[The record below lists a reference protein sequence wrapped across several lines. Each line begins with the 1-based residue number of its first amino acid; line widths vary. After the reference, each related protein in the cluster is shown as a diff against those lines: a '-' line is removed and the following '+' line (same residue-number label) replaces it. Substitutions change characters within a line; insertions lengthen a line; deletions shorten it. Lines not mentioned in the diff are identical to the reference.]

1 MLIHVEGKKPF
12 KCGKCDLDFEIETDL
27 IAHNSK
33 VHEVKKKNFSFD
45 FVTAGTVTRII
56 KGLKTIKAMG
66 TDEIPTEVLKKGVT
80 VLAGPIARI
89 CNISLSTGVFPNTFK
104 EAIVHPVFKGYGKDP
119 RNPASYRPISILPS
133 LSKILEISVPDSLQE
148 WLKYKNFIPDSQFG
162 FDTVSCPT
170 LLAKLNLQVLQVH
183 HSNGLGHT

>member
-1 MLIHVEGKKPF
+1 M
-12 KCGKCDLDFEIETDL
+12 